1 MPSVVHNE
9 VKRKILR
16 GEFNWL
22 TATLK
27 VLLLDGDYVPNP
39 DTDFV
44 SAING
49 DELNGAGY
57 TPGFA
62 GSGRKALANPTV
74 TRRDGED
81 RAVASADPLTWT
93 GLNAGTAAFAVIYIV
108 GTSDADS
115 LIVASV
121 DVPNTATIGTS
132 FAVNWAAIADGGI
145 LAI

>member
-9 VKRKILR
+9 AKRKILR
-16 GEFNWL
+16 GEL
-22 TATLK
+22 ALHTATIK
-27 VLLLDGDYVPNP
+27 VLLLDADYAPNP

-49 DELNGAGY
+49 DELNGTGY

-62 GSGRKALANPTV
+62 GSGRKTLANQTV

-81 RAVASADPLTWT
+81 RAVASADPLSWT
-93 GLNAGTAAFAVIYIV
+93 GLDAGTAAFAVLYLP

-115 LIVASV
+115 LIVASI
-121 DVPNTATIGTS
+121 DIPNTATIGTTL
-132 FAVNWAAIADGGI
+132 AVNWAAIADGGI